1 MNEDLGNCRDS
12 REDFDT
18 EEIECDI
25 QTLDLCIYNFPK
37 GGVDA
42 RNRWVDCLDSTLAYA
57 STNKIWRS
65 TISAVQNIV
74 ADL

>member
-37 GGVDA
+37 GGVET
-42 RNRWVDCLDSTLAYA
+42 RCKEQMGRLLGQYSSLCFHE
-57 STNKIWRS
+57 
-65 TISAVQNIV
+65 
-74 ADL
+74 